1 MFSINE
7 ILDIAIRLEKN
18 SETVYREAQK
28 NVSTSEMADALAW
41 IADEEVKHAQ
51 WFDNLRDTA
60 VIRDE
65 ATSAE
70 TLNAD
75 FLKTIIGGQTFSLDD
90 IDFEDI
96 RQLSNLLDAFIE
108 SEKDGIM
115 FYEMLMP
122 FIRDN
127 STRTMLEQIIT
138 EEERHIKT
146 LKEFITI
153 APAL

>member
-18 SETVYREAQK
+18 SETVYREAQG
-28 NVSTSEMADALAW
+28 NVSKPEIADALAW

-51 WFDNLRDTA
+51 WFDSLRDTA
-60 VIRDE
+60 TIRDE
-65 ATSAE
+65 ATSVE

-96 RQLSNLLDAFIE
+96 RQLS
-108 SEKDGIM
+108 
-115 FYEMLMP
+115 
-122 FIRDN
+122 
-127 STRTMLEQIIT
+127 
-138 EEERHIKT
+138 
-146 LKEFITI
+146 
-153 APAL
+153 